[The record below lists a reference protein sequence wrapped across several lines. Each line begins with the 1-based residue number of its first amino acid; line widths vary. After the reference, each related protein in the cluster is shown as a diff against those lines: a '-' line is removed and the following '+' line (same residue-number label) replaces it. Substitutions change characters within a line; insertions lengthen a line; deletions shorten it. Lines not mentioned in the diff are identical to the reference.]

1 MTDPTIVKLLE
12 EIHQSPKI
20 RQQLIKKIESNSD
33 FKNFRILLFF
43 TSFRFPVSI
52 TDDDANIIEGILQ
65 KTDSNKELLLIINSP
80 GGSALA
86 AERIVRVCR
95 SYSKNGFCTL
105 VPKMAKSAATIIT
118 FGSKIIHMSPTSELG
133 PIDPQVRVGDKLMS
147 AYSIIDSYKSM
158 LDTAVKTQG
167 RIEPYLQQL
176 ARYDPREIRELELAQ
191 ELSENIA
198 ASLLKSGMMKNNT
211 EADIKS
217 KLEIFLNP
225 KETKVHGR
233 AIYPEVAKKTG
244 LNIEILDPQS
254 IIWQIC
260 WELFIRADHAVNTSL
275 AKLVETSS
283 QHFAISV
290 KT

>member
-1 MTDPTIVKLLE
+1 MTDPTVVKLLE

-20 RQQLIKKIESNSD
+20 RQQLIKKLENRNE
-33 FKNFRILLFF
+33 FRNFRILLFF

-95 SYSKNGFCTL
+95 SYSKKGFCTL

-118 FGSKIIHMSPTSELG
+118 FGGKKIYMSPTSELG
-133 PIDPQVRVGDKLMS
+133 PIDPQVTVEKKLMS
-147 AYSIIDSYKSM
+147 AYSIINSYKSM
-158 LDTAVKTQG
+158 LNDAIKSQG
-167 RIEPYLQQL
+167 RIEPFLQQL

-198 ASLLKSGMMKNNT
+198 TSLLKSGMMENST
-211 EADIKS
+211 ETDIKT

-244 LNIEILDPQS
+244 LNIEILESQS
-254 IIWQIC
+254 TVWQIC
-260 WELFIRADHAVNTSL
+260 WELFIRADYAVNTSL
-275 AKLVETSS
+275 AKLVETSN

-290 KT
+290 KA